1 LALEHHPRHAIVW
14 APRASTAGTDDAVL
28 ISAPTAREVVDGGGW
43 PAVAHPAPLRPARIA
58 APRASDL
65 VSGVAVLEPW
75 DAPRPLPRPRY
86 VSGRATAS
94 VRPAGIAVAA
104 AATLMVA
111 LSAVSGG
118 GGGTPGRAVL
128 AAQGGT
134 AAQDAAAVYDEPT
147 TAAPPATTAPSPPA
161 PAPLPAPAPPPAP
174 PPPPAPAP
182 RPPVSSAGVPAPIPA
197 PSSATLSGATA
208 NALPVLSGPHG
219 TDVSYPQCD
228 RDLPVDRNFAIVGV
242 NGGRPFTGNRC
253 LAQQWQ
259 WAQAHG
265 AASVYV
271 NVANGAPLD
280 ETGSYV
286 YGLQTIDWALG
297 YADSQ
302 GVEVPFVW
310 LDVETLNRWNKTN
323 KAVNAQTIRGAID
336 RLHQRGIEAGV
347 YSTAHQ
353 WNVIAGDYRPGVP
366 VWYATGAND
375 GSRAP
380 EKCSPRW
387 SFTGG
392 PVYLVQYVAGN
403 LDRNVTCAAV
413 VPRSAHAFKM
423 KR

>member
-1 LALEHHPRHAIVW
+1 MALEHHPRHTIVW
-14 APRASTAGTDDAVL
+14 APRASTAGTDEPVL
-28 ISAPTAREVVDGGGW
+28 ISAPTAAEVVDAGGW
-43 PAVAHPAPLRPARIA
+43 PKVTFPAPLRPARIT
-58 APRASDL
+58 APRASEL
-65 VSGVAVLEPW
+65 VSGVAALEPW
-75 DAPRPLPRPRY
+75 VRPARAV
-86 VSGRATAS
+86 VSGRATTS
-94 VRPAGIAVAA
+94 VRPAGVAVAA
-104 AATLMVA
+104 VATLMIA
-111 LSAVSGG
+111 LSALSGG
-118 GGGTPGRAVL
+118 GGDGVPSRAVL
-128 AAQGGT
+128 AAQG
-134 AAQDAAAVYDEPT
+134 DAVADDAPAVTGEPT
-147 TAAPPATTAPSPPA
+147 TVAPTPTTVPA
-161 PAPLPAPAPPPAP
+161 PAPTVAPAPAPAPA
-174 PPPPAPAP
+174 PPAPAP
-182 RPPVSSAGVPAPIPA
+182 RPVVSSAGVPAPIPA
-197 PSSATLSGATA
+197 PSGATLSGVTS

-219 TDVSYPQCD
+219 TDISYPQCD
-228 RDLPVDRNFAIVGV
+228 RNVPVDRSFAIVGV

-297 YADSQ
+297 YAQSQ

-336 RLHQRGIEAGV
+336 RLHERGIEAGV
-347 YSTAHQ
+347 YSTAYM
-353 WNVIAGDYRPGVP
+353 WRKIAGDYRPGVP
-366 VWYATGAND
+366 VWYATGVND

-380 EKCSPRW
+380 DKCAPQW